1 MEPFVRPTLSPGD
14 ALRIVAPSGPFDE
27 ASFDAGVAFLRTRYE
42 VRVDDEVRAK
52 KGYLAGDDARRLAEL
67 RRALDEEGTRAIVC
81 ARGGFGATR
90 LLGGLDV
97 AQVAHAKKLLV
108 GFSDVTALHALW
120 ARARVGSLHG
130 PMVAWLGRATDDARA
145 DWAAALEG
153 RTLHARGLRAFARG
167 RTEGILLG
175 GNLAVLASLVG
186 TPYAPPLE
194 GVVLFLEEVGEAPY
208 RIDRM
213 ITQLRHA
220 RWFDGVRAVVLGDL
234 VRCAPGDHG
243 VTAEEVIAERLGD
256 LGVPVLA
263 GLCAGHG
270 ETNHA
275 LPFGA
280 RVVVDADAGTLVEG

>member
-67 RRALDEEGTRAIVC
+67 RRALDEEGTNAIVC

-90 LLGGLDV
+90 LLEGLDV
-97 AQVAHAKKLLV
+97 AQVGRARKLLV

-120 ARARVGSLHG
+120 ARAHVGSMHG
-130 PMVAWLGRATDDARA
+130 PMVAWLGRADDDARA
-145 DWAAALEG
+145 DWIAALEG
-153 RTLHARGLRAFARG
+153 RTLHARGLRAIARG
-167 RTEGILLG
+167 RAEGILLG

-186 TPYAPPLE
+186 TPYAPPLD
-194 GVVLFLEEVGEAPY
+194 GAVLFLEEVGEAPY

-213 ITQLRHA
+213 LTQLRHA
-220 RWFDGVRAVVLGDL
+220 RWFEGVRAIVLGDL

-243 VTAEEVIAERLGD
+243 VAAEDVIAERLGD
-256 LGVPVLA
+256 LGVPMLA

-270 ETNHA
+270 ETNHT
-275 LPFGA
+275 LPFGS
-280 RVVVDADAGTLVEG
+280 RVMVDADAGTLVEG